1 MQNQFSDPTEPTGAS
16 PPPKRK
22 SSMGLVIILAISMGL
37 VLVLLCCG
45 GGIGIVWFGLGVV
58 EDSVL
63 SQLHDHPAVQEHIG
77 EVEDF
82 EMNLMASANHEDSDT
97 FIYDVSGSNGSGRLE
112 VRSVTVGS
120 REEISNATL
129 ELPDGTRINLVPGE

>member
-1 MQNQFSDPTEPTGAS
+1 MQNQYSEPSYPAGAS

-22 SSMGLVIILAISMGL
+22 SSMGLVIILSVSMGL

-58 EDSVL
+58 ENSVL
-63 SQLHDHPAVQEHIG
+63 SQLKDHPAVQEHIG
-77 EVEDF
+77 EVEEF
-82 EMNLMASANHEDSDT
+82 EMDLMASANHEDSET
-97 FIYDVSGSNGSGRLE
+97 FIYDVSGSKGSGTFE

-129 ELPDGTRINLVPGE
+129 ELPDGTRITLVPGE